1 MEFYKNSAFNNLDNY
16 RILQES
22 DDHRIR
28 IVIRILQENDKK
40 ILINIQIRKLDD
52 YGIIVKFQRDLDQ
65 NSFKELDD
73 HGILVKFF
81 KDFDQNY
88 DEP

>member
-1 MEFYKNSAFNNLDNY
+1 MTTEFLG
-16 RILQES
+16 
-22 DDHRIR
+22 
-28 IVIRILQENDKK
+28 IVIWNLQNNDQK

-52 YGIIVKFQRDLDQ
+52 YGILVKFQRDLDQ
-65 NSFKELDD
+65 KSFKESDD
-73 HGILVKFF
+73 HGFFVKFF

>member
-1 MEFYKNSAFNNLDNY
+1 MTTEFLG
-16 RILQES
+16 IM
-22 DDHRIR
+22 
-28 IVIRILQENDKK
+28 IRILQENDQK
-40 ILINIQIRKLDD
+40 ILINIQIRKLED
-52 YGIIVKFQRDLDQ
+52 YEILVKFQRDLDQ

-73 HGILVKFF
+73 HGFFMKFF

>member
-1 MEFYKNSAFNNLDNY
+1 MGNILFLQQNFPSLFNNLDNY

-28 IVIRILQENDKK
+28 IVIRILLENDKK

-52 YGIIVKFQRDLDQ
+52 YGILVKFKRDLDQ

-73 HGILVKFF
+73 HGIFCKILQGF
-81 KDFDQNY
+81 
-88 DEP
+88 

>member
-1 MEFYKNSAFNNLDNY
+1 MTTEFLG
-16 RILQES
+16 IM
-22 DDHRIR
+22 
-28 IVIRILQENDKK
+28 IRILQENDQK
-40 ILINIQIRKLDD
+40 ILINIQIKKLDD
-52 YGIIVKFQRDLDQ
+52 YGILMKFQRDFDQ

-88 DEP
+88 DGQP

>member
-1 MEFYKNSAFNNLDNY
+1 M
-16 RILQES
+16 
-22 DDHRIR
+22 
-28 IVIRILQENDKK
+28 
-40 ILINIQIRKLDD
+40 
-52 YGIIVKFQRDLDQ
+52 KFQRDLDQ

-73 HGILVKFF
+73 HGFFMKFF